1 MFGLSLIKT
10 SSLNNMRA
18 NITSFELQKVELQS
32 KVSNCQSIIKEWRVK
47 AESLQ
52 HKIEELN
59 KELVRQTTPKD
70 PKSGKFVKRTENIQG

>member
-18 NITSFELQKVELQS
+18 NITSLELQKVELESQVKKLRFS
-32 KVSNCQSIIKEWRVK
+32 LTEWK
-47 AESLQ
+47 ARAEIMQ

-59 KELVRQTTPKD
+59 KELEKQTTPKD
-70 PKSGKFVKRTENIQG
+70 PKSGKFIKRTENIQG

>member
-18 NITSFELQKVELQS
+18 NITRVETEKVELEKRVNNS
-32 KVSNCQSIIKEWRVK
+32 HLVIREWRVK

-59 KELVRQTTPKD
+59 KELEKQTTPKD
-70 PKSGKFVKRTENIQG
+70 PKSGKFIKRTEKIQG